1 MPMVLKVKHHEATVA
16 TASVWAET
24 NEVSNKAG
32 KAYLILRRS
41 ARPQRR
47 EDAPE
52 ESGPSSQQLQIQR
65 SKDPSASKIL
75 FDGQFVEEES
85 DDDVRLNSPSVH
97 SQEEASIA
105 SALSRYDTVHDGTD
119 SDVQMDQTTEVNTE
133 VVETKSC
140 GRSRSKSP
148 GHNRSNSPARGR
160 SKSPARRRSKSPS
173 KEKKVSP
180 IRVGSS

>member
-1 MPMVLKVKHHEATVA
+1 MQHMPMVLKVKHHEAMVA
-16 TASVWAET
+16 TASEWAKT

-119 SDVQMDQTTEVNTE
+119 SDVIKQP
-133 VVETKSC
+133 
-140 GRSRSKSP
+140 RSILRLLKQRVADA
-148 GHNRSNSPARGR
+148 HAQKARGTT
-160 SKSPARRRSKSPS
+160 ARTAQHVAAQRVQHADARKVPLRRK
-173 KEKKVSP
+173 
-180 IRVGSS
+180 R